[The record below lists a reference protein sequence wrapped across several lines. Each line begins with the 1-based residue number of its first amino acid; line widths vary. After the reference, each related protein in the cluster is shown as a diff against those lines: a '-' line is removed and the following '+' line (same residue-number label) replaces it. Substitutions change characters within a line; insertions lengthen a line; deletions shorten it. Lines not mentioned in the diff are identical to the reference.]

1 MNTLIDTKTQKL
13 FEAVSS
19 QDVKNHVLVN
29 ELLEQGAKVNS
40 KDPFGN
46 TPLLTASLNKDVQ
59 TIEVLLKHKA
69 DTEIADWYGDTP
81 LMNAMRDA
89 VNLDAAR
96 TLIDGNANVNAR
108 GADGR
113 TLLMNAAQLGRTDQM
128 EVLIA
133 NGANVNMATENGTT
147 ALMLSVLNEK
157 TKATNMLLKNGADIE
172 AKNRDGLDALSLSD
186 SPYTQQHLRNWLDKH
201 NDDIP
206 APRRVNT
213 GIGIAGKATKKLEER
228 ISELETDNK
237 SKDEALCKFADLL
250 EKSTMSNE
258 LLSNLCDGQSKLL
271 DDYKKEIQ
279 FALNKDNL
287 DKMRQSKAA
296 DIERV

>member
-1 MNTLIDTKTQKL
+1 MNTVIDTKTQQL

-29 ELLEQGAKVNS
+29 ELLEQGAKVNA
-40 KDPFGN
+40 KDPLGN

-69 DTEIADWYGDTP
+69 DTEIADRYGDTP

-96 TLIDGNANVNAR
+96 LLIENDANVNAR

-128 EVLIA
+128 ELLIS
-133 NGANVNMATENGTT
+133 NGAKVNIATENGTT

-172 AKNRDGLDALSLSD
+172 AKNKDGLDALSLSD
-186 SPYTQQHLRNWLDKH
+186 SPYTQQHLRDWLDKRTEDTPEPGRA
-201 NDDIP
+201 N
-206 APRRVNT
+206 A
-213 GIGIAGKATKKLEER
+213 GIGIAGKSTKKLEER
-228 ISELETDNK
+228 ISELEADNK
-237 SKDEALCKFADLL
+237 YKDEALGKFADLL

-258 LLSNLCDGQSKLL
+258 LLSNICDGQSKLL

-279 FALNKDNL
+279 FTLNKDNL
-287 DKMRQSKAA
+287 DKMRQGKG
-296 DIERV
+296 DIERE